1 MTSEKSNGNKEEEMK
16 QPKKS
21 ASEER
26 KAGTDNKIIVKPPLK
41 MTKNDMITRQEMA
54 LQRKYINVNRWN
66 CVSRPQYQKSCGI
79 TSLTNCWN
87 YLFSH
92 MGEPSSKERK
102 PILTQE

>member
-54 LQRKYINVNRWN
+54 L
-66 CVSRPQYQKSCGI
+66 
-79 TSLTNCWN
+79 
-87 YLFSH
+87 
-92 MGEPSSKERK
+92 
-102 PILTQE
+102 